1 MSKQERLYFIIFGK
15 PESMKKAFPKM
26 SQFYEL
32 MPIFPGAI
40 KLYALTF
47 STDKSESL
55 HPMIQAAMMIPGS
68 WDIKTDLYIV
78 DEWMSELGKP
88 EDRHSGKGLHIER
101 CASFEQMEKY
111 ILSCEA
117 TIVQL

>member
-1 MSKQERLYFIIFGK
+1 MIA
-15 PESMKKAFPKM
+15 MKKAFPKRNE
-26 SQFYEL
+26 FYEL

-40 KLYALTF
+40 NLYALTF

-78 DEWMSELGKP
+78 DEWMAELGKP
-88 EDRHSGKGLHIER
+88 QDRHSGKGLHIER
-101 CASFEQMEKY
+101 CTNFEQMEKY
-111 ILSCEA
+111 ILSCDVR
-117 TIVQL
+117 IVQLW